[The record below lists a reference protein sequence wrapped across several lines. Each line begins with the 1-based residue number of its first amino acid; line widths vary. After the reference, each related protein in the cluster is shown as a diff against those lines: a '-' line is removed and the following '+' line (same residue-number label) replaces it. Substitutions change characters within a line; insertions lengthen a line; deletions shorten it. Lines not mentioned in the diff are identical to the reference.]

1 MTARPG
7 TLKHL
12 PFAAALLALPATAVL
27 RAMPVEDP
35 NIGKGYWTGK
45 KYFGIQ
51 QTLFFPFGIGII
63 KDGKNLGVGR
73 QEAIAE

>member
-1 MTARPG
+1 MTARPR

-12 PFAAALLALPATAVL
+12 PFAADVRALPATAVL
-27 RAMPVEDP
+27 RAMPVKHP

-45 KYFGIQ
+45 TNFGIQ

-63 KDGKNLGVGR
+63 KNGKNLGVER